1 MFEKVLSFLSLLLE
15 PPWRWVTIIALVS
28 AICAASDMIMRS
40 HPRLRSHHVAYTM
53 LFWTL
58 PALVIV
64 AAFVALP
71 LFASGP
77 WLTAGAAVSAVM
89 VGVVVFCEY
98 HIIDPQDKIYDISR
112 YTLNIVV
119 YLLAFTFYVTIRQLE
134 MGTLVSGLSA
144 WVVSALLAVELFRE
158 KGKPGVV
165 ALYAAIT
172 GLIIGE
178 TKWALFYWATGG
190 VMGGIFLLLLFYF
203 VTGVTQHYLAG
214 ELRRG
219 TVLEFAG
226 VVVLGFVLV
235 YFSRLWMR

>member
-1 MFEKVLSFLSLLLE
+1 MFESVWSFLSLLLE
-15 PPWRWVTIIALVS
+15 PPWRWVAILALVS
-28 AICAASDMIMRS
+28 AICAATDMIMRS
-40 HPRLRSHHVAYTM
+40 HPRLRSHHVAYTV

-58 PALVIV
+58 PTLIIV
-64 AAFVALP
+64 VAFVALP
-71 LFASGP
+71 LFSSGS
-77 WLTAGAAVSAVM
+77 WLTTGAAVSAAV
-89 VGVVVFCEY
+89 VGIVVFCEY
-98 HIIDPQDKIYDISR
+98 HAIDPQDKIHDASR
-112 YTLNIVV
+112 YVLNLVV
-119 YLLAFTFYVTIRQLE
+119 YLLAFIFYVTIRQLE
-134 MGTLVSGLSA
+134 METFVSVLAA
-144 WVVSALLAVELFRE
+144 WAVSALLAVELFRE

-178 TKWALFYWATGG
+178 TKWALLYWATGG

-226 VVVLGFVLV
+226 VVVLGFALV